1 MESFMTR
8 IYKDEW
14 RNYILK
20 NLIYPYDTLFIDFP
34 APDADVD
41 PSQLFIFTGFVKP
54 GKHRSLL
61 YDCEE
66 DIWYKRDF
74 YVDEREG
81 DLPQFA
87 TYENTTAEKE
97 THMSSIMKEWK

>member
-1 MESFMTR
+1 MTR

-41 PSQLFIFTGFVKP
+41 PS
-54 GKHRSLL
+54 
-61 YDCEE
+61 
-66 DIWYKRDF
+66 
-74 YVDEREG
+74 
-81 DLPQFA
+81 
-87 TYENTTAEKE
+87 
-97 THMSSIMKEWK
+97 